1 MTEAGRRKRQRCRSK
16 PKALGDLGGVVKL
29 EIYGWICNGY
39 AMDMQWIC
47 NGYAMDMDVL
57 FFSFVF
63 SDVSL
68 SY

>member
-1 MTEAGRRKRQRCRSK
+1 MDMQ
-16 PKALGDLGGVVKL
+16 
-29 EIYGWICNGY
+29 WICNGY